1 MLYNIGVLLRVFFV
15 MIVVASSSY
24 ILFMAVCGTVG
35 VGHRSRGG
43 WSRGVAG
50 VRGGDFLG
58 DFRDV
63 GWGRSMISRYVIAF
77 YRGGSAKFKFQVG
90 LVVGVR

>member
-1 MLYNIGVLLRVFFV
+1 

-43 WSRGVAG
+43 WGRGVAG

-63 GWGRSMISRYVIAF
+63 GWGRSIM
-77 YRGGSAKFKFQVG
+77 
-90 LVVGVR
+90 

>member
-1 MLYNIGVLLRVFFV
+1 

-43 WSRGVAG
+43 WSRGVSG
-50 VRGGDFLG
+50 VRGGEFLE

-63 GWGRSMISRYVIAF
+63 GWGRRMIFRYVNAF
-77 YRGGSAKFKFQVG
+77 HRGGSAIFKC
-90 LVVGVR
+90 